1 MKTVDKLLTEKMMT
15 LVRCNTQA
23 QGQEMADALVDAGV
37 KVIEITLTTPGALKI
52 IEKLL
57 KNKDLLVGA
66 GTVRTAKDV
75 KKVEAIGG
83 RFIVSPDTNEDVIA
97 ATKKLKLV
105 SMPGVST
112 PTEVGIAVD
121 AGAEEKYHAGVFANQ
136 PAEEGT
142 GFSDETLISIAESS
156 GITGDALT
164 TFNDCLA
171 SEKYAGWVANSYA
184 AFDSAG
190 VSSTPTGLLN
200 GTELSGDVLFDPI
213 QLTAAIEAAAKS

>member
-1 MKTVDKLLTEKMMT
+1 MKTVDKLLAEKMMT

-66 GTVRTAKDV
+66 GTVRTVKDV
-75 KKVEAIGG
+75 NKVEAIGA
-83 RFIVSPDTNEDVIA
+83 RFIVSPDTNEDVIT

-121 AGAEEKYHAGVFANQ
+121 AGADILKLFPASVLGPAHLKSIREPFPNNRWCPTAGV
-136 PAEEGT
+136 
-142 GFSDETLISIAESS
+142 TLESIPKWFEA
-156 GITGDALT
+156 GADLVGLGGPLT
-164 TFNDCLA
+164 KDGA
-171 SEKYAGWVANSYA
+171 
-184 AFDSAG
+184 AG
-190 VSSTPTGLLN
+190 VRKN
-200 GTELSGDVLFDPI
+200 VLAFRS
-213 QLTAAIEAAAKS
+213 AIDQASKVVYQHEVSQ

>member
-83 RFIVSPDTNEDVIA
+83 RFIVSPDTNEEVIA

-112 PTEVGIAVD
+112 PTEVGIAID
-121 AGAEEKYHAGVFANQ
+121 AGADILKLFPASVLGPAHLKSIREPFPNNRWCPTAGV
-136 PAEEGT
+136 
-142 GFSDETLISIAESS
+142 TLESIPKWFEA
-156 GITGDALT
+156 GADLVGLGGPLT
-164 TFNDCLA
+164 KDGA
-171 SEKYAGWVANSYA
+171 
-184 AFDSAG
+184 AG
-190 VSSTPTGLLN
+190 VRKN
-200 GTELSGDVLFDPI
+200 VLAFRS
-213 QLTAAIEAAAKS
+213 AIEAASKVVYQHEVSQ

>member
-15 LVRCNTQA
+15 LVRCDTQA

-112 PTEVGIAVD
+112 PTEVGIAID
-121 AGAEEKYHAGVFANQ
+121 AGADILKLFPASVLGPAHLKSIREPFPNNRWCPTAGV
-136 PAEEGT
+136 
-142 GFSDETLISIAESS
+142 TLESIPKWFEA
-156 GITGDALT
+156 GADLVGLGGPLT
-164 TFNDCLA
+164 KDGA
-171 SEKYAGWVANSYA
+171 
-184 AFDSAG
+184 AG
-190 VSSTPTGLLN
+190 VRKN
-200 GTELSGDVLFDPI
+200 VLAFRSAID
-213 QLTAAIEAAAKS
+213 AASKVVYQHEISQ

>member
-1 MKTVDKLLTEKMMT
+1 MKTVDKLLAEKMMT

-66 GTVRTAKDV
+66 GTVRTVKDV
-75 KKVEAIGG
+75 KKVEAIGA
-83 RFIVSPDTNEDVIA
+83 RFIVSPDTNQDVIT

-121 AGAEEKYHAGVFANQ
+121 AGADILKLFPASVLGPAHLKSIREPFPNNRWCPTAGV
-136 PAEEGT
+136 
-142 GFSDETLISIAESS
+142 TLESIPKWFEA
-156 GITGDALT
+156 GADLVGLGGPLT
-164 TFNDCLA
+164 KDGA
-171 SEKYAGWVANSYA
+171 
-184 AFDSAG
+184 AG
-190 VSSTPTGLLN
+190 VRKN
-200 GTELSGDVLFDPI
+200 VLAFRS
-213 QLTAAIEAAAKS
+213 AIDQASKVVYQHEVSQ

>member
-1 MKTVDKLLTEKMMT
+1 MKTVDKLLAEKMMT

-66 GTVRTAKDV
+66 GTVRTVKDV
-75 KKVEAIGG
+75 KKVEAIGA
-83 RFIVSPDTNEDVIA
+83 RFIVSPDTNEDVIT

-121 AGAEEKYHAGVFANQ
+121 AGADILKLFPASVLGPAHLKSIREPFPNNRWCPTAGV
-136 PAEEGT
+136 
-142 GFSDETLISIAESS
+142 TLESIPKWFEA
-156 GITGDALT
+156 GADLVGLGGPLT
-164 TFNDCLA
+164 KDGA
-171 SEKYAGWVANSYA
+171 
-184 AFDSAG
+184 AG
-190 VSSTPTGLLN
+190 VRKN
-200 GTELSGDVLFDPI
+200 VLAFRS
-213 QLTAAIEAAAKS
+213 AIDEASKVVYQHEVSQ

>member
-121 AGAEEKYHAGVFANQ
+121 AGADILKLFPASVLGPAHLKSIREPFPNNRWCPTAGV
-136 PAEEGT
+136 
-142 GFSDETLISIAESS
+142 TLESIPKWFEA
-156 GITGDALT
+156 GADLVGLGGPLT
-164 TFNDCLA
+164 KDGA
-171 SEKYAGWVANSYA
+171 
-184 AFDSAG
+184 AG
-190 VSSTPTGLLN
+190 VRKN
-200 GTELSGDVLFDPI
+200 VLAFRSAID
-213 QLTAAIEAAAKS
+213 AASKVVYQHEVSQ

>member
-1 MKTVDKLLTEKMMT
+1 MKTIDKLLSEKMMT
-15 LVRCNTQA
+15 LVRCNTQDE
-23 QGQEMADALVDAGV
+23 GQEMADALVDAGV

-121 AGAEEKYHAGVFANQ
+121 AGADILKLFPASVLGPAHLKSIREPFPNNRWCPTAGV
-136 PAEEGT
+136 
-142 GFSDETLISIAESS
+142 TLESIPKWFEA
-156 GITGDALT
+156 GADLVGLGGPLT
-164 TFNDCLA
+164 KDGA
-171 SEKYAGWVANSYA
+171 
-184 AFDSAG
+184 AG
-190 VSSTPTGLLN
+190 VRKN
-200 GTELSGDVLFDPI
+200 VLAFRS
-213 QLTAAIEAAAKS
+213 AIEAASKVVYQHEVSQ

>member
-1 MKTVDKLLTEKMMT
+1 MKTVDKLLAEKMMT

-37 KVIEITLTTPGALKI
+37 KVIEITLTTPGAFKI

-66 GTVRTAKDV
+66 GTVRTVKDV
-75 KKVEAIGG
+75 KKVEAIGA
-83 RFIVSPDTNEDVIA
+83 RFIVSPDTNEDVIT

-121 AGAEEKYHAGVFANQ
+121 AGADILKLFPASVLGPAHLKSIREPFPNNRWCPTAGV
-136 PAEEGT
+136 
-142 GFSDETLISIAESS
+142 TLESIPKWFEA
-156 GITGDALT
+156 GADLVGLGGPLT
-164 TFNDCLA
+164 KDGA
-171 SEKYAGWVANSYA
+171 
-184 AFDSAG
+184 AG
-190 VSSTPTGLLN
+190 VRKN
-200 GTELSGDVLFDPI
+200 VLAFRS
-213 QLTAAIEAAAKS
+213 AIEQASKVVYQHEVSQ

>member
-1 MKTVDKLLTEKMMT
+1 MKTVDKLLAEKMMT

-23 QGQEMADALVDAGV
+23 QGQEMANALVDAGV

-66 GTVRTAKDV
+66 GTVRTVKDV
-75 KKVEAIGG
+75 KKVEAIGA
-83 RFIVSPDTNEDVIA
+83 RFIVSPDTNEDVIT

-121 AGAEEKYHAGVFANQ
+121 AGADILKLFPASVLGPAHLKSIREPFPNNRWCPTAGV
-136 PAEEGT
+136 
-142 GFSDETLISIAESS
+142 TLESIPKWFEA
-156 GITGDALT
+156 GADLVGLGGPLT
-164 TFNDCLA
+164 KDGA
-171 SEKYAGWVANSYA
+171 
-184 AFDSAG
+184 AG
-190 VSSTPTGLLN
+190 VRKN
-200 GTELSGDVLFDPI
+200 VLAFRS
-213 QLTAAIEAAAKS
+213 AIEAASKVVYQHEVSQ

>member
-57 KNKDLLVGA
+57 KNKDLWVGA
-66 GTVRTAKDV
+66 GTVRTVIDV
-75 KKVEAIGG
+75 KKVESIGA
-83 RFIVSPDTNEDVIA
+83 RFIVSPDTNEDVIT

-121 AGAEEKYHAGVFANQ
+121 AGADILKLFPASVLGPAHLKSIREPFPNNRWCPTAGV
-136 PAEEGT
+136 
-142 GFSDETLISIAESS
+142 TLESIPKWFEA
-156 GITGDALT
+156 GADLVGLGGPLT
-164 TFNDCLA
+164 KDGA
-171 SEKYAGWVANSYA
+171 
-184 AFDSAG
+184 AG
-190 VSSTPTGLLN
+190 VRKN
-200 GTELSGDVLFDPI
+200 VLAFR
-213 QLTAAIEAAAKS
+213 TAIDQASKVVYKHEVSQ

>member
-1 MKTVDKLLTEKMMT
+1 MKTVDKLLSEKMMT

-121 AGAEEKYHAGVFANQ
+121 AGADILKLFPASVLGPAHLKSIREPFPNNRWCPTAGV
-136 PAEEGT
+136 
-142 GFSDETLISIAESS
+142 TLESIPKWFEA
-156 GITGDALT
+156 GADLVGLGGPLT
-164 TFNDCLA
+164 KDGA
-171 SEKYAGWVANSYA
+171 
-184 AFDSAG
+184 AG
-190 VSSTPTGLLN
+190 VRKN
-200 GTELSGDVLFDPI
+200 VLAFRSAID
-213 QLTAAIEAAAKS
+213 AASKVVYQHEVSQ

>member
-1 MKTVDKLLTEKMMT
+1 MKTVNKLLSEKMMT

-112 PTEVGIAVD
+112 PTEVGIAID
-121 AGAEEKYHAGVFANQ
+121 AGADILKLFPASVLGPAHLKSIREPFPNNRWCPTAGV
-136 PAEEGT
+136 
-142 GFSDETLISIAESS
+142 TLESIPKWFEA
-156 GITGDALT
+156 GADLVGLGGPLT
-164 TFNDCLA
+164 KDGA
-171 SEKYAGWVANSYA
+171 
-184 AFDSAG
+184 AG
-190 VSSTPTGLLN
+190 VRKN
-200 GTELSGDVLFDPI
+200 VLAFRS
-213 QLTAAIEAAAKS
+213 AIEAASKVVYQHEISQ

>member
-1 MKTVDKLLTEKMMT
+1 MKTIDKLLSEKMMT
-15 LVRCNTQA
+15 LVRCDTQA

-121 AGAEEKYHAGVFANQ
+121 AGADILKLFPASVLGPAHLKSIREPFPNNRWCPTAGV
-136 PAEEGT
+136 
-142 GFSDETLISIAESS
+142 TLESIPKWFEA
-156 GITGDALT
+156 GADLVGLGGPLT
-164 TFNDCLA
+164 KDGA
-171 SEKYAGWVANSYA
+171 
-184 AFDSAG
+184 AG
-190 VSSTPTGLLN
+190 VRKN
-200 GTELSGDVLFDPI
+200 VLAFRS
-213 QLTAAIEAAAKS
+213 AIEAASKVVYQHEVSQ